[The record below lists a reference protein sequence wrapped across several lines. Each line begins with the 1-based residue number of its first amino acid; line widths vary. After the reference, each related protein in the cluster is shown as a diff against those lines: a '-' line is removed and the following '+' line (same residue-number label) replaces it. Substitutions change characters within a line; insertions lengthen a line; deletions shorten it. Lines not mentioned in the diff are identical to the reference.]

1 MLRVVFLYLFIPT
14 ISVAQHLSNTE
25 IAIINAVDANNEDA
39 LKFLIDNVN
48 LNSGSM
54 NADGVRDLGM
64 RYVNAYNALGFET
77 DFIDQSEVNRGGH
90 FIARKKGNSGQRLLL
105 IGHLD
110 TVFEKDSP
118 FQEAIFQSD
127 SILAGPGIADMKAGN
142 VMILY
147 ALKALVET
155 NALKDA
161 TITVVL
167 TGDEEKPGRPF
178 SVSRHHLVEAAKE
191 SDIALGFETASGWEY
206 ATVARRSSNTWKIEI
221 EGVQAHSS
229 GVFSDQVGAGS
240 IYEAARILN
249 RFYEELQEEFL
260 TFNASMIV
268 GGNEV
273 EFDVENLEGSM
284 SGKSNI
290 VPKKTII
297 YGDLRYLTEEQ
308 GERTVEK
315 MRDIVSQSLPQTS
328 TAFTFNPGYPP
339 MAPSEGNMNILSI
352 LSEVSEDMGIGPVK
366 AYDPGK
372 RGAADISFVANY
384 VDGLDGLGAFGQGTH
399 SPREIMHVPSYNK
412 LTQRAALL
420 IYRLTQMD
428 E

>member
-1 MLRVVFLYLFIPT
+1 MKKIV
-14 ISVAQHLSNTE
+14 HL
-25 IAIINAVDANNEDA
+25 
-39 LKFLIDNVN
+39 
-48 LNSGSM
+48 
-54 NADGVRDLGM
+54 
-64 RYVNAYNALGFET
+64 
-77 DFIDQSEVNRGGH
+77 
-90 FIARKKGNSGQRLLL
+90 
-105 IGHLD
+105 
-110 TVFEKDSP
+110 
-118 FQEAIFQSD
+118 EAIFQSD

-273 EFDVENLEGSM
+273 EFDVENLEGSEW
-284 SGKSNI
+284 K
-290 VPKKTII
+290 V
-297 YGDLRYLTEEQ
+297 
-308 GERTVEK
+308 
-315 MRDIVSQSLPQTS
+315 
-328 TAFTFNPGYPP
+328 
-339 MAPSEGNMNILSI
+339 
-352 LSEVSEDMGIGPVK
+352 
-366 AYDPGK
+366 
-372 RGAADISFVANY
+372 
-384 VDGLDGLGAFGQGTH
+384 
-399 SPREIMHVPSYNK
+399 
-412 LTQRAALL
+412 
-420 IYRLTQMD
+420 
-428 E
+428 